1 MKILKMIAATLDLKT
16 GAKICISGAT
26 GCHMTLK
33 FIEDQG
39 HISVEILCVCV
50 HACERASE

>member
-1 MKILKMIAATLDLKT
+1 MIATTLDLKT

-39 HISVEILCVCV
+39 HISVEIFCLCVCV
-50 HACERASE
+50 CMRASERVSE